1 MEKRLIIIVVAIVIT
16 AFMQINAGVY
26 IEGTTTQV
34 DGSSK
39 EKSIIYINSDRM
51 RVENS
56 RSHVEDAP
64 DIVIFRQDKKVMWV
78 IDTKEGTYTE
88 ITQKDLEQ
96 MKAKIDEGMKQM
108 QEQLKNMPPEQRK
121 MMEDMMAKQMPKQMM
136 EQEKITFK
144 KTGSEKFM
152 SWNCDKY
159 EGTKSGKKAA
169 EVWTVL
175 PSQTGFKKDDFMVMR
190 GFADFFAPLGT
201 DLNDFVMMGVEEDL
215 KTGGF
220 NGMPVKYINLEDGK
234 VVDTFVIAKIE
245 KRSNAADLFELPGNL
260 EKKEIW

>member
-78 IDTKEGTYTE
+78 IDTKEGTYWLTRAE
-88 ITQKDLEQ
+88 F
-96 MKAKIDEGMKQM
+96 G
-108 QEQLKNMPPEQRK
+108 
-121 MMEDMMAKQMPKQMM
+121 
-136 EQEKITFK
+136 TFK
-144 KTGSEKFM
+144 ELSTEFGRTF
-152 SWNCDKY
+152 
-159 EGTKSGKKAA
+159 
-169 EVWTVL
+169 
-175 PSQTGFKKDDFMVMR
+175 
-190 GFADFFAPLGT
+190 
-201 DLNDFVMMGVEEDL
+201 LN
-215 KTGGF
+215 
-220 NGMPVKYINLEDGK
+220 
-234 VVDTFVIAKIE
+234 
-245 KRSNAADLFELPGNL
+245 R
-260 EKKEIW
+260 